1 MRVLLCI
8 LVVVTHILTQYTI
21 NLDPDDNQLQV
32 LYWIRN
38 ILIVATP
45 DFIILSVMLTTLNY
59 KTQLPKG
66 YLRQR
71 IKYLLMPY
79 ILIGLFY
86 SFSEATQMDRP
97 LLNEFISNV
106 LLGNWYGYFILVI
119 MQFIILNKII
129 YKIKPDLF
137 KSKIPVFISMII
149 TFGYLYSY
157 YNIEAVRQFIDT
169 YYPLG
174 SSTVIFGWLFFYFF
188 GTYIGAHYG
197 RIKNS
202 IQSHSALLIL
212 FMIIAF
218 TVFILLNDG
227 DYWTVTSFHYSLM
240 LYHTAGFLMILYAA
254 IQLDGYA
261 ESLVNMISKF
271 SLFIFMLHPIIL
283 PYIYNYTSIYQS
295 STIIFMVLTLLLV
308 FGMCIGV
315 GMILSQINI
324 FKFVLGKQPYKDN

>member
-45 DFIILSVMLTTLNY
+45 GFIILSVMLTTLNY

-66 YLRQR
+66 YMRQR
-71 IKYLLMPY
+71 IKYLLIPY

-137 KSKIPVFISMII
+137 KSKNPCVYI
-149 TFGYLYSY
+149 
-157 YNIEAVRQFIDT
+157 NDN
-169 YYPLG
+169 
-174 SSTVIFGWLFFYFF
+174 YF
-188 GTYIGAHYG
+188 
-197 RIKNS
+197 R
-202 IQSHSALLIL
+202 LLIQL
-212 FMIIAF
+212 LQYRSRQ
-218 TVFILLNDG
+218 TVYRHLL
-227 DYWTVTSFHYSLM
+227 SIRQQYSNIWM
-240 LYHTAGFLMILYAA
+240 A
-254 IQLDGYA
+254 
-261 ESLVNMISKF
+261 V
-271 SLFIFMLHPIIL
+271 
-283 PYIYNYTSIYQS
+283 
-295 STIIFMVLTLLLV
+295 VLLLRNV
-308 FGMCIGV
+308 HWCTLRHG
-315 GMILSQINI
+315 
-324 FKFVLGKQPYKDN
+324 